1 MEKNN
6 KNLVAVTLGVLSTL
20 IISNYLQ
27 IPQHAQRMVSP
38 LSASIMGFGHQQQFM
53 PKRFFAFAP
62 GWSLYN
68 LDRINFNGIEMISYY
83 DVPADDV
90 TGLNK
95 ENTGYDIVY
104 GDRFSQL
111 VQAAHQTDTKITI
124 TIGQT
129 SNQVITNLISNDE
142 AQNNLAKELQQL
154 KEKQGIDGVVVGFE
168 FAGEASPRLRQ
179 QYASFISKLSS
190 SMKQKYP
197 DFSISV
203 AVPNNTSRN
212 SLYDLPS
219 LASSADAV
227 LVTAYDYAV
236 PELGSNTPSAPLF
249 GYASNEYWS
258 RVQGSLQKFVSEVP
272 SEKIAL
278 EAAWYG
284 DGNHFPFYGS
294 PQGSQPSHRM
304 KSANTLKTPLSNTA
318 LDALVSGVPLGSRI
332 AARKN
337 LPIIA
342 KALEREGIL
351 NERVLAYALA
361 TIEHETA
368 GTFEPIEEIQGRRSA
383 RRLGYEGGTDYFGRG
398 FIQLTHLRNYRSMG
412 ERIGVGDKL
421 VKNPE
426 LALNPEI
433 SARIL
438 AAFFKE
444 NGVAQLASQ
453 GAFIDARQPINPDY
467 QGVFIADMAYK
478 YLDEII

>member
-1 MEKNN
+1 M
-6 KNLVAVTLGVLSTL
+6 
-20 IISNYLQ
+20 
-27 IPQHAQRMVSP
+27 
-38 LSASIMGFGHQQQFM
+38 
-53 PKRFFAFAP
+53 
-62 GWSLYN
+62 
-68 LDRINFNGIEMISYY
+68 
-83 DVPADDV
+83 
-90 TGLNK
+90 
-95 ENTGYDIVY
+95 
-104 GDRFSQL
+104 
-111 VQAAHQTDTKITI
+111 
-124 TIGQT
+124 
-129 SNQVITNLISNDE
+129 
-142 AQNNLAKELQQL
+142 
-154 KEKQGIDGVVVGFE
+154 
-168 FAGEASPRLRQ
+168 
-179 QYASFISKLSS
+179 
-190 SMKQKYP
+190 
-197 DFSISV
+197 
-203 AVPNNTSRN
+203 
-212 SLYDLPS
+212 
-219 LASSADAV
+219 
-227 LVTAYDYAV
+227 
-236 PELGSNTPSAPLF
+236 
-249 GYASNEYWS
+249 
-258 RVQGSLQKFVSEVP
+258 SEVP